1 MKLPDHVL
9 AFKLICASNI
19 SDHEWTLAI
28 VLTKDMKNEDMKA
41 VLKGLFNKSS
51 STTSQSDITKQK
63 EAFYSK
69 GEYKSLKY
77 PLLNNKTKSIKHNP
91 LNKHGQISRCVV
103 CNSKTHWTDKCPHKN
118 KKRSAYLVEG
128 NNSDDEDNDSSEEI
142 NIVLIT
148 EEDCQLSS

>member
-1 MKLPDHVL
+1 MKLPDQVL

-19 SDHEWTLAI
+19 SDNEWTLAI
-28 VLTKDMKNEDMKA
+28 VLRKDMKNEDMKA

-69 GEYKSLKY
+69 GYKSLKY

-91 LNKHGQISRCVV
+91 LNKHGQISSCVV
-103 CNSKTHWTDKCPHKN
+103 CNSKMHWTDKCPQIN
-118 KKRSAYLVEG
+118 KKGSAYLVEG
-128 NNSDDEDNDSSEEI
+128 KNSDDEHNDSSEEI
-142 NIVLIT
+142 LF
-148 EEDCQLSS
+148 